1 VRPFAG
7 SGSPAVNRAMPS
19 ARNDACALVVVTS
32 ILFGALV
39 DRHWEYCRGCIDRR
53 FVDAALPSISS
64 ALAGCGHYLTD
75 IVDFGL

>member
-1 VRPFAG
+1 
-7 SGSPAVNRAMPS
+7 MPS